1 MVQSATV
8 GFHKPCWRMTAM
20 QALALA
26 SQVTINRPVLALA
39 PRSIGLA
46 AATSLDATMAMGGGR
61 LLPGE
66 HLLAIQAI
74 AAVRQPGERESFALA
89 LPQHEHTRAHVGE
102 HKLWRMGKRPPARGV
117 HPRVS
122 TIIIHGHAA
131 EKASASCC
139 HAALPFSRRRCPH
152 PTPSLDVVEM
162 QEEGQEKRKQLGGQ
176 SFERVCL
183 SGRAGEA
190 QH

>member
-1 MVQSATV
+1 
-8 GFHKPCWRMTAM
+8 M

-89 LPQHEHTRAHVGE
+89 LPQREPTRAHVGE
-102 HKLWRMGKRPPARGV
+102 HKICGGWAEGHLHVASTRAYPQSLSTVTPQKKQVRPAVTLPPRSADAAAPILRLPRMSLPLRLTPRRARKKTGV
-117 HPRVS
+117 
-122 TIIIHGHAA
+122 
-131 EKASASCC
+131 
-139 HAALPFSRRRCPH
+139 
-152 PTPSLDVVEM
+152 M
-162 QEEGQEKRKQLGGQ
+162 GQ
-176 SFERVCL
+176 SFER
-183 SGRAGEA
+183 SPRKTAKRST
-190 QH
+190 

>member
-26 SQVTINRPVLALA
+26 SQVNRPVLALA

-89 LPQHEHTRAHVGE
+89 LPQREHTRAHVGE

-139 HAALPFSRRRCPH
+139 HAAPPFSRRRCPH

-183 SGRAGEA
+183 SG
-190 QH
+190 

>member
-1 MVQSATV
+1 M
-8 GFHKPCWRMTAM
+8 
-20 QALALA
+20 
-26 SQVTINRPVLALA
+26 
-39 PRSIGLA
+39 
-46 AATSLDATMAMGGGR
+46 
-61 LLPGE
+61 LPGE

-89 LPQHEHTRAHVGE
+89 LPQREHTRAHVGE

-139 HAALPFSRRRCPH
+139 HAAPPFSRRRCPH
-152 PTPSLDVVEM
+152 PKRSPPQMSLR
-162 QEEGQEKRKQLGGQ
+162 QEENRKKKTKTVAGEGGKVLNGLELLVQ
-176 SFERVCL
+176 R
-183 SGRAGEA
+183 RAGEA